1 MNRPNI
7 LVHCEDC
14 LQPLKRTVRLRQFGT
29 IAPSTFTLFDVTAM
43 TYPKKKKGFRTI
55 NVEGQEFRWHFRW
68 HFRPCFDFHDSYLTL
83 QGTVSSGEQL
93 IVIMRYPWL
102 AINGFH
108 LTDGGN
114 VFHLHEAAWIVT
126 SKFARTA
133 ILHGLANGWKPN
145 DRRPPLFCVY
155 SEGTFSS
162 LTPQREI
169 LISPSYKQQTI
180 EVI

>member
-1 MNRPNI
+1 
-7 LVHCEDC
+7 
-14 LQPLKRTVRLRQFGT
+14 
-29 IAPSTFTLFDVTAM
+29 M

-55 NVEGQEFRWHFRW
+55 NVEGQEFRWHFR
-68 HFRPCFDFHDSYLTL
+68 PSFDDDYLTL
-83 QGTVSSGEQL
+83 QGSVSSGEQL

-102 AINGFH
+102 PINGFH

-114 VFHLHEAAWIVT
+114 VFHLHKAAWIVT

-133 ILHGLANGWKPN
+133 ILHGIANGWKPN

-162 LTPQREI
+162 MTPQRET
-169 LISPSYKQQTI
+169 SVTYS
-180 EVI
+180 